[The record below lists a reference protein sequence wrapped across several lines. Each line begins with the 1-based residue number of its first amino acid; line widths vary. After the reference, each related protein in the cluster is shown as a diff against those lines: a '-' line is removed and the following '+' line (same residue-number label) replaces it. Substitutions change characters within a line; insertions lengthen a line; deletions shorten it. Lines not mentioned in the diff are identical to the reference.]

1 MKPST
6 SAEQL
11 FKNVLGQTALLTGLI
26 ASLGSLAGFI
36 VEGINGVVS
45 ALIGAGLAFA
55 FGALTVVSMMIGRRL
70 SLAGFFGVVMGGW
83 LIKLIG
89 FALLARSL
97 QGAEFINGP
106 VLFLTLVA
114 AILGSLVIDSIAVLS
129 ARIPVVEG

>member
-6 SAEQL
+6 NADQL
-11 FKNVLGQTALLTGLI
+11 FKKVLGQTALLTGLI
-26 ASLGSLAGFI
+26 AALGSLAGYF
-36 VEGINGVVS
+36 VEGPNGVVS
-45 ALIGAGLAFA
+45 ALIGSALAFG
-55 FGALTVVSMMIGRRL
+55 FGALTVITMLIGRRL

-83 LIKLIG
+83 LVKLIG
-89 FALLARSL
+89 FALLARAL
-97 QGAEFINGP
+97 HGAEFINGP

>member
-1 MKPST
+1 MKSST
-6 SAEQL
+6 SADQL
-11 FKNVLGQTALLTGLI
+11 FKKVLGQTALLTGLI
-26 ASLGSLAGFI
+26 ASLGSLAGFF
-36 VEGINGVVS
+36 VEGMNGVVS
-45 ALIGAGLAFA
+45 ALIGSGLAFV
-55 FGALTVVSMMIGRRL
+55 FGALTVVSMMIGRKL

-83 LIKLIG
+83 LVKLIG

>member
-1 MKPST
+1 MKSST
-6 SAEQL
+6 SADQL
-11 FKNVLGQTALLTGLI
+11 FKKVLGQTALLTGLI
-26 ASLGSLAGFI
+26 ASLGSLAGYF
-36 VEGINGVVS
+36 VESMNGVVS
-45 ALIGAGLAFA
+45 ALIGAGLAFV
-55 FGALTVVSMMIGRRL
+55 FGALTVVSMIIGRKL

-129 ARIPVVEG
+129 ARIPVVEA

>member
-26 ASLGSLAGFI
+26 ASLGSLAGFF
-36 VEGINGVVS
+36 VEDMNGVVS

-55 FGALTVVSMMIGRRL
+55 FGALTVVSMIVGRKL

>member
-1 MKPST
+1 MKSST
-6 SAEQL
+6 SADQL
-11 FKNVLGQTALLTGLI
+11 FKKVLGQTALLTGLI
-26 ASLGSLAGFI
+26 ASLGSLAGYF
-36 VEGINGVVS
+36 VESMNGIIS

-55 FGALTVVSMMIGRRL
+55 FGALTVVSMMIGRKL

-97 QGAEFINGP
+97 QGADFINGP

-129 ARIPVVEG
+129 ARIPVVEA

>member
-11 FKNVLGQTALLTGLI
+11 FKKVLGQTALLTGLI
-26 ASLGSLAGFI
+26 ASLGSMAGFF
-36 VEGINGVVS
+36 VEGMNGVVS

-55 FGALTVVSMMIGRRL
+55 FGALTVVSMMIGRKL

-129 ARIPVVEG
+129 ARIPVVEA

>member
-26 ASLGSLAGFI
+26 ASLGSLAGYF
-36 VEGINGVVS
+36 VEGMNGVVS

-55 FGALTVVSMMIGRRL
+55 FGVLTVVSMIIGRKL

-129 ARIPVVEG
+129 ARIPVVGA

>member
-1 MKPST
+1 MKSST
-6 SAEQL
+6 SADQL
-11 FKNVLGQTALLTGLI
+11 FKKVLGQTALLTGLI
-26 ASLGSLAGFI
+26 ASLGSLAGYF
-36 VEGINGVVS
+36 VEGMNGVVS

-55 FGALTVVSMMIGRRL
+55 FGALTVVSMLIGRKL

-129 ARIPVVEG
+129 ARIPVVEA

>member
-45 ALIGAGLAFA
+45 ALMGAGLAFA

>member
-1 MKPST
+1 VKPST
-6 SAEQL
+6 SADQL
-11 FKNVLGQTALLTGLI
+11 FKRVLGQTALLTGLI
-26 ASLGSLAGFI
+26 ASLGSLAGYL
-36 VEGINGVVS
+36 VEGTNGVVS
-45 ALIGAGLAFA
+45 ALIGSALAFV
-55 FGALTVVSMMIGRRL
+55 FGALTVISMMIGRKL

-83 LIKLIG
+83 LVKLIG

>member
-1 MKPST
+1 MKSST
-6 SAEQL
+6 SADQL
-11 FKNVLGQTALLTGLI
+11 FKKVLGQTALLTGLI
-26 ASLGSLAGFI
+26 ASLGSLAGYF
-36 VEGINGVVS
+36 VEGMNGVVS

-55 FGALTVVSMMIGRRL
+55 FGALTVVSMIIGRKL

-83 LIKLIG
+83 LVKLIG

>member
-1 MKPST
+1 MKSST
-6 SAEQL
+6 SADQL
-11 FKNVLGQTALLTGLI
+11 FKKVLGQTALLTGLI
-26 ASLGSLAGFI
+26 ASLGSLAGYF
-36 VEGINGVVS
+36 VEDMNGIVS

-55 FGALTVVSMMIGRRL
+55 FGALTVVSMIIGRKL

-129 ARIPVVEG
+129 ARIPVVEA

>member
-26 ASLGSLAGFI
+26 ASFGSLAGYF
-36 VEGINGVVS
+36 VEGMNGVVS

-55 FGALTVVSMMIGRRL
+55 FGALTVVSMMIGRKL

-83 LIKLIG
+83 LVKLIG

-97 QGAEFINGP
+97 QGADFINGP

>member
-11 FKNVLGQTALLTGLI
+11 FKNVLGPTALLTGLI

-36 VEGINGVVS
+36 VEGMNGVVS

-55 FGALTVVSMMIGRRL
+55 FGALTVVSMIIGRKL

-129 ARIPVVEG
+129 ARIPVVEA

>member
-55 FGALTVVSMMIGRRL
+55 FGALTVVSMMIGRKL

-83 LIKLIG
+83 LLKLIG

-106 VLFLTLVA
+106 VLFLTRVA

>member
-1 MKPST
+1 MKSSN
-6 SAEQL
+6 SADQL
-11 FKNVLGQTALLTGLI
+11 FKKVLGQTALLTGLI
-26 ASLGSLAGFI
+26 ASLGSLAGYF
-36 VEGINGVVS
+36 VESMNGVVS

-55 FGALTVVSMMIGRRL
+55 FGALTVVSMMIGRKL

-129 ARIPVVEG
+129 ARIPVVEA

>member
-1 MKPST
+1 MKSST
-6 SAEQL
+6 SADQL
-11 FKNVLGQTALLTGLI
+11 FKKVLGQTALLTGLI
-26 ASLGSLAGFI
+26 ASLGSLAGYF

-45 ALIGAGLAFA
+45 ALIGSGLAFA
-55 FGALTVVSMMIGRRL
+55 FGALTVVSMIIGRKL

-129 ARIPVVEG
+129 ARIPVVEA